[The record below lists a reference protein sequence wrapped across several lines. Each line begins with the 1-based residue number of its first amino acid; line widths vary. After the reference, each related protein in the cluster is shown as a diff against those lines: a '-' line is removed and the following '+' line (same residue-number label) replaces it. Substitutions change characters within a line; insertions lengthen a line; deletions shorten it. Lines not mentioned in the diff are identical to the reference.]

1 MWVWLRQTA
10 DKSRGSR
17 VRCARKSFAEN
28 SVVESVCIQEERNQ
42 KGKKIDSKIKASRKE
57 WELLRCSSP
66 STTTVRAVCKEIE
79 FEFKATLEM
88 RRNDRINY
96 GAFVELVNTRWLQRN
111 WINFGVKHPLAGA
124 PQPNISSGN
133 RQQKNGDSHASS
145 ETFSDKFFEVSPH
158 NGLVENWIINF
169 SLAQA
174 ISSDNAINMPFVFR
188 SFFCSPCLSFQEPH
202 DKKENFA
209 SCVVLALLS
218 ASRLERIVNGAPL
231 WRRKEIYCRR
241 EENTRGEKKLSHHP
255 SKPLV
260 AYFSSRMKNWKPL
273 LSIDIKLVW
282 ETWSFPIHPFGWKWW
297 KRRNSKPSMLES
309 RRTNM
314 IYLLVLDIIFTM

>member
-124 PQPNISSGN
+124 PQPNIYPAATTDN
-133 RQQKNGDSHASS
+133 KKNGDSHASS

-188 SFFCSPCLSFQEPH
+188 SFFARLAFPFKSPTT
-202 DKKENFA
+202 
-209 SCVVLALLS
+209 
-218 ASRLERIVNGAPL
+218 
-231 WRRKEIYCRR
+231 RRKTLPLVLCSLCFRRVDWKESSTELHCGGGKKSIVVGRRMR
-241 EENTRGEKKLSHHP
+241 EEKKKLSHHL

-282 ETWSFPIHPFGWKWW
+282 ETWSFPIHPFGWKG
-297 KRRNSKPSMLES
+297 RNSKPSMLES